1 MNILNRIQSILSPF
15 GHIPSYAGAYIIET
29 IIVLIFSVT
38 VIAGMVYFFRKYMA
52 RVQNRI
58 GPNRVGKF
66 GVLQVM
72 ADGLKLMQKESIF
85 PDGRDDLPYKLAPII
100 VFMGLILA
108 FIMVPYSNLYWFGS
122 LTITHSNVGIILIF
136 AVLAIMPIGEILAG
150 ISSNN
155 KYAMLGALRAVAK
168 DISFEVPMMLSILAI
183 IMISSANTFQPL
195 NLQNIVSVQ
204 SIPFGILEPIGL
216 FIFFVSMIA
225 RASYSPFDM
234 GESDSELVTGDTTE
248 YGGLRFGMFYMGLFG
263 TIFLGSMLVSV
274 LYLGGGSGPF
284 ESSIGFV
291 WFMVKTIILVIISL
305 TVWLSMP
312 RVRIDKFVNF
322 GWKILLP
329 LSFIN
334 LVITGII
341 ILSGIGGIA

>member
-1 MNILNRIQSILSPF
+1 
-15 GHIPSYAGAYIIET
+15 
-29 IIVLIFSVT
+29 
-38 VIAGMVYFFRKYMA
+38 
-52 RVQNRI
+52 
-58 GPNRVGKF
+58 
-66 GVLQVM
+66 
-72 ADGLKLMQKESIF
+72 
-85 PDGRDDLPYKLAPII
+85 
-100 VFMGLILA
+100 
-108 FIMVPYSNLYWFGS
+108 
-122 LTITHSNVGIILIF
+122 
-136 AVLAIMPIGEILAG
+136 
-150 ISSNN
+150 
-155 KYAMLGALRAVAK
+155 
-168 DISFEVPMMLSILAI
+168 
-183 IMISSANTFQPL
+183 
-195 NLQNIVSVQ
+195 Q

-284 ESSIGFV
+284 ESSIGFI